1 MRHEAPLDHME
12 NGLATADLDFE
23 LPWNDASMDE
33 QQMNRDDKIMFRRR
47 SFLRLLAAGGSAAA
61 ASMAPLGGP
70 AVADTLSY
78 DERREPLYRETE
90 EVKTF
95 YRVNRY
101 PARGRR

>member
-1 MRHEAPLDHME
+1 
-12 NGLATADLDFE
+12 
-23 LPWNDASMDE
+23 MDE
-33 QQMNRDDKIMFRRR
+33 QQIDGKNKMALRRR

-61 ASMAPLGGP
+61 ASTAPLREH

-78 DERREPLYRETE
+78 DERRGPLYRETE

-101 PARGRR
+101 PTRGKR

>member
-1 MRHEAPLDHME
+1 ME
-12 NGLATADLDFE
+12 NGLPTADLDFE

-33 QQMNRDDKIMFRRR
+33 KQMDRDEKIMFRRR

-101 PARGRR
+101 PTQGRR